1 MLSNEVAQ
9 RNEQKQLQIL
19 VWIKEIYAVAHSHHL
34 QICFES

>member
-19 VWIKEIYAVAHSHHL
+19 VWIKEIYALALSHHL